1 MTKSRVCAL
10 LVAVDRVV
18 RSLLHIYPATYSE
31 HQHEPLAASPWLS
44 PAKALHP
51 MPCVFGPS
59 KPRLVTARS
68 TIVTTQE

>member
-1 MTKSRVCAL
+1 MACVLSQAVA
-10 LVAVDRVV
+10 LVAANRVGAQSTV
-18 RSLLHIYPATYSE
+18 HIYPATYFE

-51 MPCVFGPS
+51 TPCGFPS
-59 KPRLVTARS
+59 KPRLRS